1 MRLHS
6 RTAHRGMIPCAGCS
20 RHVVRSNVARPVNT
34 QGWRGLALLSVTA
47 TSLAIGAVQAAEC
60 PACQECRIIEPPE
73 TGSVFSAPETWP
85 DGIVPFEF
93 ADNVTPQNRDRVH
106 AFMDEV
112 RFWSDVEFVP
122 RQGDEAFWVTIRSSS
137 SGNSAT
143 VGPAR
148 GGVVNINAWESPGF
162 IAHELMHTLG
172 FAHEQSRP
180 DRDQYVEVICECIQ
194 GGCSNGNFA
203 IIPDA
208 EPIGLYDFESVMHY
222 PSTFALAP
230 CPDGRNIRPLPLYDQ
245 YRGGMGDWSFNYDGL
260 SNADIWALAV
270 KYGGDPVPGP
280 FSLLEPP
287 TDADVARLAPVRF
300 EWSESGGSDFYRVE
314 ISNTP
319 RARGNLVDTTTIE
332 TFFTLLSPATEEELF
347 WRVTA
352 VNDRGETPARLFEQE
367 SVTVGEGCGLDLSGP
382 PGVGA
387 ADIAEL
393 VLRVEAQDAA
403 VDFSV
408 DGVLDMR
415 DVLAY
420 LRLFDDPAVSCQ

>member
-1 MRLHS
+1 VREWVFPRAPMRSSRNLNTTCRSGSVTLSLAQVGGNGANQIDGGNPIMRLHS

-148 GGVVNINAWESPGF
+148 GGVVNISAWESPGF

-180 DRDQYVEVICECIQ
+180 DRDQYV
-194 GGCSNGNFA
+194 
-203 IIPDA
+203 
-208 EPIGLYDFESVMHY
+208 
-222 PSTFALAP
+222 
-230 CPDGRNIRPLPLYDQ
+230 
-245 YRGGMGDWSFNYDGL
+245 
-260 SNADIWALAV
+260 
-270 KYGGDPVPGP
+270 
-280 FSLLEPP
+280 
-287 TDADVARLAPVRF
+287 
-300 EWSESGGSDFYRVE
+300 
-314 ISNTP
+314 
-319 RARGNLVDTTTIE
+319 
-332 TFFTLLSPATEEELF
+332 
-347 WRVTA
+347 
-352 VNDRGETPARLFEQE
+352 
-367 SVTVGEGCGLDLSGP
+367 
-382 PGVGA
+382 
-387 ADIAEL
+387 
-393 VLRVEAQDAA
+393 
-403 VDFSV
+403 
-408 DGVLDMR
+408 
-415 DVLAY
+415 
-420 LRLFDDPAVSCQ
+420 